1 MNMADLT
8 PLLWL
13 LLMCLPPVA
22 FAFVLCAL
30 PRRAPDHGPMLA
42 GNPLTASSG
51 NGMPAHQPA
60 VSDPLLRLTRIQ
72 SDSGL
77 RAIVYGLRHLPIHQ
91 TAPILRRYLHSQDP
105 ELQLFSQAVLQDKQ
119 DRLQRDFARLTSPA
133 TTGSP
138 ANLASTIEAGLSLM
152 DSPLTP
158 DSEHAGIFRKLY
170 PKAEQVLRS
179 DISHPR
185 ALFTTA
191 RYCLRTHQIS
201 HARELHDRL
210 EPGCPLQQELARLI
224 THQAF
229 ILHPPEAMAAGY
241 AIQ

>member
-1 MNMADLT
+1 MADMM

-22 FAFVLCAL
+22 FAVVLSVM
-30 PRRAPDHGPMLA
+30 PRRAPDYGPMLT
-42 GNPLTASSG
+42 GNPLIGSSN
-51 NGMPAHQPA
+51 NGMPAHVPA
-60 VSDPLLRLTRIQ
+60 VNDPLLRLTRIQ
-72 SDSGL
+72 SDADL
-77 RAIVYGLRHLPIHQ
+77 RAIVFGLRHLPIHQ
-91 TAPILRRYLHSQDP
+91 TAPILRRYLHSHDP

-119 DRLQRDFARLTSPA
+119 DRLQREFARLTASSSA
-133 TTGSP
+133 NSP
-138 ANLASTIEAGLSLM
+138 ANLASSIEAGLSLM

-158 DSEHAGIFRKLY
+158 DSEHSGILRKLY

-185 ALFTTA
+185 ALFATA
-191 RYCLRTHQIS
+191 RYCLRTHQVS
-201 HARELHDRL
+201 HAQELHDRL

-229 ILHPPEAMAAGY
+229 ILHPPEGMTSGY